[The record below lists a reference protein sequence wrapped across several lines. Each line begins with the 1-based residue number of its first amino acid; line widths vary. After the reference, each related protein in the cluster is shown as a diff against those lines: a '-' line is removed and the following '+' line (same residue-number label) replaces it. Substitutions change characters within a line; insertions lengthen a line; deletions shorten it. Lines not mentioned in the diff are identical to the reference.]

1 MSLKTDHLSN
11 RFSPLRRIV
20 GWGDLHGY
28 MISSRQFA
36 RSSAFGFR
44 PALRELSGKG
54 DLVRDDRNRGTVIGR
69 RSNNSQR
76 YPGSRLAHSSV
87 SLIDTIH
94 FACHRPL
101 KAEIYTAL
109 KKDGVYNGKT
119 WQIST
124 TRSLEKNGDCVQ
136 QTWRVRHKD
145 KSMTKVLRASGKGEN
160 LEAVKVQLPCMLR
173 PGNGFMLLSNED
185 LRQAMENT
193 FREFDCIAERGLDW
207 KDTSRL
213 DVVMNLKVCPTEV
226 LNIMKSVRVLG
237 LHGWPNTFEDLARAN
252 LLRSDPQTVQ
262 WHDSRRSELWLS
274 FYNKPR
280 MEAEKSRSKGPIE
293 GCLRI
298 EYRMLK
304 KKRIAKF
311 LGSSAGGA
319 MVNFDYLSLYR
330 SLRAVLCTL
339 PAASTVKDPCNFDT
353 LLADCSA
360 KGILKDGLPV
370 MDWYRST
377 VGERQFAKKAKAIAS
392 LAMKTIGLDWKDILP
407 KHSPPEMV
415 HVDGTGRMFPAFHD
429 TWGARKKIV
438 RSENQYVLVDV

>member
-1 MSLKTDHLSN
+1 
-11 RFSPLRRIV
+11 
-20 GWGDLHGY
+20 
-28 MISSRQFA
+28 MISTRQFA
-36 RSSAFGFR
+36 RGSAFGFR

-69 RSNNSQR
+69 RSHNSQR

-94 FACHRPL
+94 VKCHRPL

-136 QTWRVRHKD
+136 QKWQLWHKD
-145 KSMTKVLRASGKGEN
+145 KSMAEVLRASGRGEN
-160 LEAVKVQLPCMLR
+160 LESIQVQLPCMLR

-213 DVVMNLKVCPTEV
+213 DVVMNLKVCPAQV

-237 LHGWPNTFEDLARAN
+237 LHAWPSVFEDTDCPVLKTN
-252 LLRSDPQTVQ
+252 PQTVQ
-262 WHDSRRSELWLS
+262 WHDSRRSEHWLS
-274 FYNKPR
+274 FYD
-280 MEAEKSRSKGPIE
+280 KSRKEAKRSGLKGPVE

-298 EYRMLK
+298 EYRMLNK
-304 KKRIAKF
+304 ARIAKF
-311 LGSSAGGA
+311 LGSETGGA
-319 MVNFDYLSLYR
+319 MVNFDYFSLYR
-330 SLRAVLCTL
+330 SFRSVLCTL
-339 PAASTVKDPCNFDT
+339 PAASTAKDPCNFET

-360 KGILKDGLPV
+360 QGILKDGLPV

-377 VGERQFAKKAKAIAS
+377 VGERQFAKRAKAIAS
-392 LAMKTIGLDWKDILP
+392 LAMRTIGLDWKDILP

-429 TWGARKKIV
+429 TWGARKRIV